1 MMWKGC
7 GKFAE
12 RIYKSVGWVMM
23 RKESRKKTGR
33 KQKVVKKT
41 WIDVEMRLLWYGM
54 TVESKQK
61 EAKEN
66 RKEIERKQNGSSTK
80 GKQKEHRQETER
92 KQKGKWKGKGKGG
105 KKKWTR
111 KEVEIKQKLIPQ

>member
-41 WIDVEMRLLWYGM
+41 WIDVEMRLL
-54 TVESKQK
+54 
-61 EAKEN
+61 
-66 RKEIERKQNGSSTK
+66 
-80 GKQKEHRQETER
+80 
-92 KQKGKWKGKGKGG
+92 
-105 KKKWTR
+105 
-111 KEVEIKQKLIPQ
+111 